1 MVLQLL
7 SLESKCKDFQVNI
20 LALREEISERDTVIA
35 QNYTTIQ
42 LLRRRL
48 ADMEKHKFVLGY
60 RTQVCPFS
68 PAACALS
75 HLQSTVS
82 LDSGFELLLQRFVM
96 MWYSRCMPCKG
107 DVRSRCK
114 YTHLDDTALSA
125 LTAHSFHCNQLSA
138 ATYHSPPIT
147 LHVSLSSYHSPPITL
162 PLSLSS
168 LSSCVKALL
177 MSAICRRVHE
187 DLSQM

>member
-20 LALREEISERDTVIA
+20 SALREEISERDTVIA

-125 LTAHSFHCNQLSA
+125 LTAHSFHCKPTVCCHVSLS
-138 ATYHSPPIT
+138 TYHSPRIT
-147 LHVSLSSYHSPPITL
+147 LQ
-162 PLSLSS
+162 LSLSTYHPPTITVQ
-168 LSSCVKALL
+168 LVKLRQSTAHVSHLPKG
-177 MSAICRRVHE
+177 A
-187 DLSQM
+187 